1 MPSPCTGLQNARI
14 AAHGGRHPSPRYSS
28 IRQSANRVAVAD
40 ISREWSAAHP
50 TDERKAFD
58 YLLL

>member
-1 MPSPCTGLQNARI
+1 MHVV
-14 AAHGGRHPSPRYSS
+14 AHGGSHSPPQHAYLPTSEPRNST
-28 IRQSANRVAVAD
+28 V
-40 ISREWSAAHP
+40 ISHERSAAHP

>member
-1 MPSPCTGLQNARI
+1 MTASPTAAVIRLLSMPICQPVD
-14 AAHGGRHPSPRYSS
+14 
-28 IRQSANRVAVAD
+28 RVAVAD

>member
-1 MPSPCTGLQNARI
+1 MHVV
-14 AAHGGRHPSPRYSS
+14 AHGGRHPFPQYSS

-50 TDERKAFD
+50 TDEREAFD

>member
-1 MPSPCTGLQNARI
+1 MLFQCTEFHNDRI
-14 AAHGGRHPSPRYSS
+14 AHGGRHPPPQYSS
-28 IRQSANRVAVAD
+28 IRQSANRVAVAV
-40 ISREWSAAHP
+40 ISHERSAAHP